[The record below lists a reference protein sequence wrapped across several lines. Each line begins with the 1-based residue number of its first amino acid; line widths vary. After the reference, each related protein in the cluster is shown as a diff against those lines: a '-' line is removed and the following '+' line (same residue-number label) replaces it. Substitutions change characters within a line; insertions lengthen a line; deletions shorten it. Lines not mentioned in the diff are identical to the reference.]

1 MSSGSSGSAG
11 SSGFASEVE
20 LLGVL
25 VRAGKQARETLTA
38 TDCDLI
44 VDICSQVI
52 AMAPTLPG
60 GHIGHAARAGAEL
73 LLENSVPGVDAG
85 LRAEL
90 ARTVETI
97 VVRRC
102 LDVVRRTGQ
111 PEAS

>member
-1 MSSGSSGSAG
+1 M
-11 SSGFASEVE
+11 SSGFAAEVE

-25 VRAGKQARETLTA
+25 VRADRDARETLTA

-44 VDICSQVI
+44 VDVCTQVI

-60 GHIGHAARAGAEL
+60 GHIGHGARNGAQL
-73 LLENSVPGVDAG
+73 LLEHTVPGVDPR
-85 LRAEL
+85 LRDEL

-102 LDVVRRTGQ
+102 LDVVRRTTEPDAG
-111 PEAS
+111 